1 MKLER
6 DDEEN
11 FSLPAGLPE
20 IPNEAVLMKC
30 SRQLESTCRA
40 MFYLK
45 STCELGELCLTEE
58 RRWEEGQRESGPRQN
73 SSVRLSRQTIS
84 RSKCTFLCTLLLGT
98 EDAKRRTIDHFSFQF
113 CPT

>member
-1 MKLER
+1 MELER

-11 FSLPAGLPE
+11 FSQSAGLPE

-45 STCELGELCLTEE
+45 STFELGELC
-58 RRWEEGQRESGPRQN
+58 
-73 SSVRLSRQTIS
+73 
-84 RSKCTFLCTLLLGT
+84 
-98 EDAKRRTIDHFSFQF
+98 
-113 CPT
+113 